1 MWTQPD
7 HFEWLTSYLGARGL
21 ATATRR
27 SVAIVAAGLAAMP
40 VGLLNASPQPVIVM
54 SALTV
59 GAAIVGIGFAILWLR
74 GWPTRGQSLAM
85 IACGG
90 AVTVGT
96 LFAAEPLTA
105 LISCSGLVVLC
116 GYLAFFHSP
125 RSVAVSIVVSIAVSA
140 VCAHRVSEALPGL
153 SVAVA
158 GFWVVVEV
166 TVIVP
171 IAIVAV
177 VRTLG
182 VDVVRSDHDALTG
195 VLNRRAFYERAA
207 SALSAPACEYVVV
220 IMVDLDRF
228 KSFNDTNGHA
238 AGDQI
243 LTAVGWALRGANSGT
258 AIIGRVGGDEFL
270 VLDCLTADRSHA
282 LPQRVCAAIAAL
294 PHRVTASVGAAIV
307 PFTAFTDP
315 ARTVSDLVRV
325 ADAAMYQ
332 AKRDGGNR
340 AVVSVTETGRL

>member
-1 MWTQPD
+1 MA
-7 HFEWLTSYLGARGL
+7 FVS
-21 ATATRR
+21 
-27 SVAIVAAGLAAMP
+27 AGVAAMP
-40 VGLLNASPQPVIVM
+40 IGLLHTPPQDSMLVLAVTV
-54 SALTV
+54 SAAVV
-59 GAAIVGIGFAILWLR
+59 GVGYGLLWLR
-74 GWPTRGQSLAM
+74 GWPTRIQSLSM

-90 AVTVGT
+90 VVTMGT
-96 LFAAEPLTA
+96 LFAAEPVIA

-125 RSVAVSIVVSIAVSA
+125 RSVVFSILVSVVVSAL
-140 VCAHRVSEALPGL
+140 CAHRAAEALPGS
-153 SVAVA
+153 SVAVT

-166 TVIVP
+166 TVVVP

-182 VDVVRSDHDALTG
+182 VDVVRSHHDALTG
-195 VLNRRAFYERAA
+195 VLNRRAFYERA
-207 SALSAPACEYVVV
+207 SSMLTSRGSDEHVVV
-220 IMVDLDRF
+220 VMVDLDRF
-228 KSFNDTNGHA
+228 KLFNDTNGHV

-243 LTAVGWALRGANSGT
+243 LTAVGWALRGASGGT

-270 VLDCLTADRSHA
+270 VLDCLPPEGSQA

-307 PFTAFTDP
+307 PLTAVIDP
-315 ARTVSDLVRV
+315 ARTIGELVRV

-340 AVVSVTETGRL
+340 AVASVTETGRL